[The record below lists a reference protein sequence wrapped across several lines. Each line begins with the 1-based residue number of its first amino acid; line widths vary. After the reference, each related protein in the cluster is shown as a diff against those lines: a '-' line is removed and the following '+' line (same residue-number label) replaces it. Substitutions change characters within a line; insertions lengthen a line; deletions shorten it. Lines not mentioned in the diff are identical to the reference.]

1 MNKKRKINLA
11 YFWAMIAVTTLLVF
25 VSLALALL
33 PRPSESE
40 LENRELA
47 AFPKFTVES
56 YLDGSF
62 TRDLTKWFADTV
74 PLRDNLVELSGQIK
88 ELEGIRQDNVKFHG
102 NVEIVKADDSDEIP
116 EVIVTTAPPKAE
128 IAEADTAVTE
138 VLVTEAPAVTIP
150 GLSETVTAPPAE
162 DQTMEFDNNGIVTV
176 GDRSFMLFGG
186 SKSQGKYYADVL
198 NAYKI
203 SLGENVNVYNMVVPT
218 AVEFY
223 LPAQYSD
230 YSNSELTQIKNIYEN
245 LVGVTPIDAYSKL
258 ASHTGEDIY
267 LKTDHHWSQLGAYY
281 ASTAFAEVLGETVQ
295 PITDFEAISRDGF
308 VGSLYGYTN
317 DIKIKESPEVFT
329 YYKQPLP
336 YTTEFFN
343 YDTLTSRGF
352 GQLIYEAAAVDNSY
366 AMFIGM
372 DAVHTHVVTENK
384 NGKRLTVFKESFG
397 NALIP
402 ELIPYFEEIY
412 VIDIRFFGMNAIDYM
427 KQKNITD
434 VLFINNIFAANTQS
448 LIKHIDDLRFGSV
461 GVKTETIATTAET
474 PVTTAPIV
482 ESVTAAETVVA
493 ETLPAE
499 TLPPETLP
507 PESSPP
513 AMPTLLSPE

>member
-1 MNKKRKINLA
+1 
-11 YFWAMIAVTTLLVF
+11 MIVVVTLLVF
-25 VSLALALL
+25 ISLALALL
-33 PRPSESE
+33 PRPNESE

-47 AFPKFTVES
+47 KLPKFTAES

-62 TRDLTKWFADTV
+62 TRELTKWFADTV
-74 PLRDNLVELSGQIK
+74 PMRDSLVELSGEIK

-102 NVEIVKADDSDEIP
+102 NVEIVETDEIAP
-116 EVIVTTAPPKAE
+116 PPVVVVTTAPLANVE
-128 IAEADTAVTE
+128 AEAAVTT
-138 VLVTEAPAVTIP
+138 VTTAPVPAEAFP
-150 GLSETVTAPPAE
+150 GSNDTVTAPPLE
-162 DQTMEFDNNGIVTV
+162 EGTMEFDNNGIVTV

-198 NAYKI
+198 NAYKAE
-203 SLGENVNVYNMVVPT
+203 LGEGVNVYNMVVPT

-223 LPAQYSD
+223 LPAKYED
-230 YSNSELTQIKNIYEN
+230 YSGSELTQIKHIYEN
-245 LVGVTPIDAYSKL
+245 LVGVEPVDAYSKL
-258 ASHTGEDIY
+258 ASHTNEDIY

-295 PITDFEAISRDGF
+295 PIEDYEAVSREGY

-317 DIKIKESPEVFT
+317 DIKIKNSPETFT

-336 YTTEFFN
+336 YTTEFIN
-343 YDTLTSRGF
+343 YDTFTSRGF

-372 DAVHTHVVTENK
+372 DAVHTHIVTENK

-402 ELIPYFEEIY
+402 SLIPYFEEIY
-412 VIDIRFFGMNAIDYM
+412 VIDIRFFGMNAIEYM

-448 LIKHIDDLRFGSV
+448 LIKHIDDLRFGAV
-461 GVKTETIATTAET
+461 GLKPVTETVAETTAATLPLEIAAA
-474 PVTTAPIV
+474 TAPP
-482 ESVTAAETVVA
+482 ETAAPLTETVVA
-493 ETLPAE
+493 ETLPPEE
-499 TLPPETLP
+499 TEP
-507 PESSPP
+507 
-513 AMPTLLSPE
+513 